1 MKIAIVTLPLH
12 TNYGGILQAYAL
24 QTVLQ
29 QMGHEVHHLQPL
41 VEFTS
46 LHPTW
51 QMPFVWIKR
60 LIRKYLLGE
69 RQLPIVEHPHRWM
82 RKYTDAFIHKYI
94 SMHFLQDEEWNTSLE
109 KEYDAFIVGS
119 DQVWRS
125 CYACP
130 IERYFLSFL
139 GYACTKPRIAYAASF
154 GTKDCDFTSNQIF
167 NCRELLQKFSFVS
180 VREESGVD
188 ICRQQ
193 FDTNAC
199 QLIDPTL
206 LLLKNEY
213 LNLIH
218 EVHPSK
224 GDLMVYIL
232 DETIATKHLINQI
245 ANSEGLIPFYT
256 YSKIEN
262 YQAKGADFQ
271 QPPVEQWLKG
281 FIDAKLVV
289 TDSFHACVFAIIF
302 NKPFICIG
310 NNKRGMARFQ
320 SLLDLFGLQQCL
332 INIEQ
337 LYEIPNINW
346 EKKGMKLEKLR
357 KHSLFSLEQAL
368 IN

>member
-1 MKIAIVTLPLH
+1 M
-12 TNYGGILQAYAL
+12 
-24 QTVLQ
+24 
-29 QMGHEVHHLQPL
+29 
-41 VEFTS
+41 
-46 LHPTW
+46 
-51 QMPFVWIKR
+51 
-60 LIRKYLLGE
+60 
-69 RQLPIVEHPHRWM
+69 
-82 RKYTDAFIHKYI
+82 
-94 SMHFLQDEEWNTSLE
+94 
-109 KEYDAFIVGS
+109 
-119 DQVWRS
+119 
-125 CYACP
+125 
-130 IERYFLSFL
+130 

-154 GTKDCDFTSNQIF
+154 GTKDCDFTYNQIF

-206 LLLKNEY
+206 LLLKTEY

-232 DETIATKHLINQI
+232 DETIATEHLINQI
-245 ANSEGLIPFYT
+245 ANSEGLIPFCT
-256 YSKIEN
+256 NSKIEN
-262 YQAKGADFQ
+262 YQAKGADCQ

-346 EKKGMKLEKLR
+346 EKINLKLEKLR
-357 KHSLFSLEQAL
+357 KYSLFSLEQAL